1 MISLSQHRLKC
12 AQSPLKLP
20 HLALVLTCSALCAC
34 GQGSSGQTSTD
45 TTQTPAV
52 SAKAALG
59 QMLFFDP
66 NLSLTRNQSCS
77 SCHDPDRA
85 FTDSRTAAIEK
96 GVSIGDDGISL
107 GNRNAPTLTY
117 IGLTPEFAVDTDA
130 DADADGHG
138 EYGEYLGGFFHDGRA
153 KTLQQQ
159 AGQPFLNPV
168 EMAIPDKATLIAR
181 IIEQPR
187 YAEAFQR
194 AFQRYDFS
202 DTEAVFSDITESLA
216 AFQQTELFQPFDA
229 KYDRWL
235 AGEDELTAAEE
246 RGRVLFFTSSQ
257 TSCVNCH
264 RMGEANNAHYE
275 TFTHYRYRNIGA
287 PVNLE
292 LEQSTSEADPG
303 IAAQPD
309 LEYATAGAFKTPT
322 LRNVAVTGPYL
333 HNGALK
339 TLEAVLELYNFRSW
353 GNTSNLNHGIN
364 PETGLIWQTDSYA
377 DQLHGAELAM
387 PELSSQ
393 DKQDL
398 IAFLKTLTDRRYEPL
413 LNP

>member
-1 MISLSQHRLKC
+1 MIPLSQHLLKLV
-12 AQSPLKLP
+12 QNPLKLSR
-20 HLALVLTCSALCAC
+20 LTLVLTCSALCAC
-34 GQGSSGQTSTD
+34 GQDSSTQTSTD
-45 TTQTPAV
+45 TEQTSGI
-52 SAKAALG
+52 SAKATLG
-59 QMLFFDP
+59 QILFFDP

-77 SCHDPDRA
+77 SCHDPGRA
-85 FTDSRTAAIEK
+85 FTDSRIAAIEK

-107 GNRNAPTLTY
+107 GNRNAPTLSY
-117 IGLTPEFAVDTDA
+117 IGLTPEFGVDA
-130 DADADGHG
+130 D
-138 EYGEYLGGFFHDGRA
+138 GEYLGGFFHDGRA

-187 YAEAFQR
+187 YAKAFQQ

-202 DTEAVFSDITESLA
+202 DTEAVFSEVTESLA
-216 AFQQTELFQPFDA
+216 AFQQTEPFQPFDA

-235 AGEDELTAAEE
+235 AGEAELTAAEE
-246 RGRVLFFTSSQ
+246 RGRVLFFTSRQS
-257 TSCVNCH
+257 SCINCH
-264 RMGEANNAHYE
+264 RMGKANNAQYE

-287 PVNLE
+287 PINLE
-292 LEQSTSEADPG
+292 LEQSTSEADLG
-303 IAAQPD
+303 IAALPD
-309 LEYATAGAFKTPT
+309 LEYATAGAFKTST
-322 LRNVAVTGPYL
+322 LRNIAVTGPYL

-364 PETGLIWQTDSYA
+364 PETGLVWQTDIYA
-377 DQLHGAELAM
+377 NQLHGAELAM

-398 IAFLKTLTDRRYEPL
+398 IAFLKTLTDRRYEHL
-413 LNP
+413 LNR